1 MSSGYSGLSFARPPP
16 PTYQEL
22 LFNANAKYPIE
33 NLLSLKG
40 DIPSKSISEM
50 LQSKINLHT
59 NLIDRSANSAES
71 DLHRTRVKQYGTQKG
86 LISGAI
92 IEEQNKL
99 QRETQFLKEVKD
111 FSSINFANLSADQA
125 RIEGNTKKFL
135 SLGILGAAL
144 LV

>member
-1 MSSGYSGLSFARPPP
+1 M
-16 PTYQEL
+16 
-22 LFNANAKYPIE
+22 I
-33 NLLSLKG
+33 
-40 DIPSKSISEM
+40 
-50 LQSKINLHT
+50 QSKINLHT

-86 LISGAI
+86 LISGAL

-144 LV
+144 LG

>member
-22 LFNANAKYPIE
+22 LFDADTKYPQQ
-33 NLLSLKG
+33 NFLSLKG
-40 DIPSKSISEM
+40 EIPSISISEM

-71 DLHRTRVKQYGTQKG
+71 DLHRARVKQYGTQKG

-144 LV
+144 LG